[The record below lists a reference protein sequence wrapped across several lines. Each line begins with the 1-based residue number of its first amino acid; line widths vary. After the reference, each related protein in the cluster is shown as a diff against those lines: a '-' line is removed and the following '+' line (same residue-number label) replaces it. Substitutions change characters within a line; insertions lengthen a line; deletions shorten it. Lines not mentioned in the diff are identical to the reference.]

1 MAKHKSPSELNTKTV
16 RINIGDWRLVMMLSN
31 EAKIST
37 AEAFHLLL
45 TRQAEPKPVA
55 VATKPAFK
63 VPIARVALSYT
74 SQPAIATNG
83 SKVAAFGVM
92 PKGARYDD

>member
-1 MAKHKSPSELNTKTV
+1 
-16 RINIGDWRLVMMLSN
+16 DWRLLMMMSKK
-31 EAKIST
+31 ADISM
-37 AEAFHLLL
+37 AEALHRLLI
-45 TRQAEPKPVA
+45 RQAEPKPVA

-83 SKVAAFGVM
+83 SKVVAFGVM